1 MRKLLMSLLLA
12 LPLTLMAQQKIAI
25 VNSQEVMM
33 EMSEVKAVEKKMQD
47 LGKKYE
53 ADIQSM
59 QQELQK
65 KSETFFKEKDTMLEA
80 IRNRRQQELQDMQL
94 RIQQSIQAMREDIQQ
109 QQQKLLA
116 PIQAKVSKELKKL
129 ADAEGCTYVME
140 AGMMLHTGNGAI
152 DLTAK
157 LKKALGI
164 KASPKK

>member
-1 MRKLLMSLLLA
+1 MSLLLA

-33 EMSEVKAVEKKMQD
+33 EMSEVKAVEKQMQD

-53 ADIQSM
+53 ADIKSM
-59 QQELQK
+59 QQELEK
-65 KSETFFKEKDTMLEA
+65 KSEAFFKEKDGMLET
-80 IRNRRQQELQDMQL
+80 IRKRRQQELQDMQL
-94 RIQQSIQAMREDIQQ
+94 RIQQSIQAMRGDIQQ

-116 PIQAKVSKELKKL
+116 PIQAKVANALKKL

-140 AGMMLHTGNGAI
+140 AGMMLHTGAGAI

-157 LKKALGI
+157 LKKALGV
-164 KASPKK
+164 KAQPKK

>member
-12 LPLTLMAQQKIAI
+12 LPLTLMAQQKLAI

-59 QQELQK
+59 QEEFQK
-65 KSETFFKEKDTMLEA
+65 KSEAFFKEKDGMLET
-80 IRNRRQQELQDMQL
+80 IRKRRQQELQDMQL
-94 RIQQSIQAMREDIQQ
+94 RIQQSVQAMRNELQQ

-116 PIQAKVSKELKKL
+116 PIQAKV
-129 ADAEGCTYVME
+129 DAEGCTYVME

-157 LKKALGI
+157 LKKALGV
-164 KASPKK
+164 KAQAKK